1 MSSRKTTL
9 EQHPRNT
16 REIASG
22 TVALP
27 IATRGARA
35 WGSKV
40 NLIRD
45 LYLLRSLAKPHPNR
59 TRKRGLVTSLYRV
72 CTAGM

>member
-16 REIASG
+16 REMASG

-40 NLIRD
+40 GDLMFDLKLITV
-45 LYLLRSLAKPHPNR
+45 LCAE
-59 TRKRGLVTSLYRV
+59 
-72 CTAGM
+72 